1 MFRTHFLSK
10 DTEKVK
16 QYKIYNNKL
25 NKIKELAK
33 RNYYASQF
41 NLHKKLNVKA
51 TWA

>member
-25 NKIKELAK
+25 NKIKELLL
-33 RNYYASQF
+33 REITMHL
-41 NLHKKLNVKA
+41 NLIYTSK
-51 TWA
+51 T